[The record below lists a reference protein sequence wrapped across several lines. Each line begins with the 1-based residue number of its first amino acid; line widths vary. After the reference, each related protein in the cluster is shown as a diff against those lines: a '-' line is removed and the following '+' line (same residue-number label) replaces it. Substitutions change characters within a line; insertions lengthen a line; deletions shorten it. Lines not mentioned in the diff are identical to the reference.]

1 MKNVIQ
7 CKKYAA
13 PVESKCLFKMSL
25 FTLSSVY
32 FDLNFYTLRNLHSI
46 VSLVLIL
53 CCVFCISIRH
63 LPFVQYHPLFN
74 LLCNLCI
81 FSVNFVIVVLSTY
94 VLFEVLSFVTDA
106 GVVTTMC

>member
-74 LLCNLCI
+74 LCNLCI